1 PFVAR
6 QLTEDE
12 LLSQGLSYLQMGR
25 QNLALAALDRLL
37 ERYPRNNRARV
48 EKGKLLM
55 SIPHRYE
62 EGWAILKQA
71 ESTSDLPYT
80 LLDVETPLPKILDN
94 ILDQLFKMF
103 EQAAGAFVIFREGM
117 SRRLVVKASRTR
129 WPQNEDSFLSD
140 KRLII
145 DLRNC
150 LDYALRLWN
159 SPADQ

>member
-1 PFVAR
+1 GSLSEYQRLHQRVPPPRVSTEEPACRTWWGTTLVGGSKFADRAERDGMLRNMSEIVHRCLAKDPTQRFEDFQAVRQALVRAEPSGVASPLPRPFVAR

-62 EGWAILKQA
+62 EG
-71 ESTSDLPYT
+71 
-80 LLDVETPLPKILDN
+80 
-94 ILDQLFKMF
+94 
-103 EQAAGAFVIFREGM
+103 
-117 SRRLVVKASRTR
+117 
-129 WPQNEDSFLSD
+129 
-140 KRLII
+140 
-145 DLRNC
+145 
-150 LDYALRLWN
+150 
-159 SPADQ
+159 